1 MTTRTT
7 PRLAW
12 ATFGLIVLSYVG
24 SLAGAAVIATRGATV
39 DWGLIAD
46 AASFLTA
53 MLSFPVVGVLI
64 ASRHPRNGIG
74 WLLLVIGLVWEFGS
88 AASVYAR
95 YGVRESGSLPGAEVV
110 AALASPLWV
119 PGIGLMGTFLLLL
132 FPDGRLPSRN
142 WRPLAWLS
150 GLVILTMSI
159 LLPLAPGSLNEMA
172 DSSLPSIRNPL
183 GVEALR
189 PLYEGPL
196 GALLLLLP
204 LCIAAC
210 AVSLIRRYRRSD
222 GPERVQLK
230 WHDRSRLPRRNA
242 GDTSHRGMEGARRGA
257 GMARRPRLHHAVR
270 VRADSGR
277 HRHCDPSTQ
286 ALRDRCADQS
296 RARVRRAYYGP
307 RAGLRRGVVG
317 LGGVLRGLGGGGNDS
332 LVVAASTL
340 AVAALFRPVRRR
352 IQELIDRRFYR
363 RKYDA
368 VHTLE
373 TFSARL
379 REEVDLAAMTSELI
393 EVVGRTVQPSHVS
406 LWLRG

>member
-230 WHDRSRLPRRNA
+230 WLAAGAGTTAAVYLAGMLATLLTGAWRVHGEAPGWLDVLDYITPYAFVLIPVAIGIAILRHRLYEIDVLINRALVYGALTTVLALVYVGGSSAWEGCCEVWEGEGTTASSWPRPPSPSRLCSVPSGDGSRNSS
-242 GDTSHRGMEGARRGA
+242 TGA
-257 GMARRPRLHHAVR
+257 
-270 VRADSGR
+270 SI
-277 HRHCDPSTQ
+277 
-286 ALRDRCADQS
+286 
-296 RARVRRAYYGP
+296 
-307 RAGLRRGVVG
+307 
-317 LGGVLRGLGGGGNDS
+317 
-332 LVVAASTL
+332 AASTTRSTL
-340 AVAALFRPVRRR
+340 WRP
-352 IQELIDRRFYR
+352 
-363 RKYDA
+363 
-368 VHTLE
+368 
-373 TFSARL
+373 SRL
-379 REEVDLAAMTSELI
+379 VYVKRSI
-393 EVVGRTVQPSHVS
+393 SPP
-406 LWLRG
+406 